1 MTKRLPTKLRDATV
15 EDMLS
20 VLLPFLLACTA
31 IAAVPGQSTALIIRQ
46 SIRGGKRAGLA
57 TVLGNESGVFLWGC
71 AAALGLTALLSASQI
86 AYDAM
91 RVIGGAVLLWFGIQS
106 LRTARRMR
114 KEGSSE
120 QEEDLSMEPGD
131 RTRTASW
138 SYRAGLLTNLANP
151 KAAVFAMSFL
161 PQFVPAHAP
170 KLPTMVGLAAV
181 WAFYEVGYYGLYV
194 WFVQRMRA
202 FFARRSV
209 RRRMEQV
216 SGVVL
221 IGLAARMALENT

>member
-1 MTKRLPTKLRDATV
+1 M
-15 EDMLS
+15 EGMFS
-20 VLLPFLLACTA
+20 VLIPFLLACTVV
-31 IAAVPGQSTALIIRQ
+31 AAVPGQSTALIIRQ

-57 TVLGNESGVFLWGC
+57 TVLGNESGVFVWGC
-71 AAALGLTALLSASQI
+71 AAAFGLTALLSASQI

-91 RVIGGAVLLWFGIQS
+91 RVVGGCVLLWFGIQS
-106 LRTARRMR
+106 LRTARRMK
-114 KEGSSE
+114 KEGP
-120 QEEDLSMEPGD
+120 EEEEAPSTDSDDRSRTPG
-131 RTRTASW
+131 W
-138 SYRAGLLTNLANP
+138 SYRAGLFTNLANP

-170 KLPTMVGLAAV
+170 KLPTMVGLAAL
-181 WAFYEVGYYGLYV
+181 WALYEVGYYGIYV

-221 IGLAARMALENT
+221 IGLAARMALENS

>member
-1 MTKRLPTKLRDATV
+1 MA
-15 EDMLS
+15 S

-71 AAALGLTALLSASQI
+71 AAAFGLTALLSASQI
-86 AYDAM
+86 AYDGM
-91 RVIGGAVLLWFGIQS
+91 RVVGGCVLLWFGIQS
-106 LRTARRMR
+106 LRSARQMK
-114 KEGSSE
+114 KETSA
-120 QEEDLSMEPGD
+120 EEDETSSTD
-131 RTRTASW
+131 ADSRTRKVGW

-161 PQFVPAHAP
+161 PQFLPAHAP
-170 KLPTMVGLAAV
+170 KLPTMVGLAAL
-181 WAFYEVGYYGLYV
+181 WAVYEVVYYGLYV

-221 IGLAARMALENT
+221 IGLAARMALENG